1 MSVGN
6 LFRMFLCKR
15 FSGSRKCSGGKNVR
29 SDSFGP
35 FSPTFIFAHFCH
47 KNARLHNDFPP
58 FTTYYLIM
66 FFFVASFVDG
76 FVGFLFAFFPS
87 LLEHFS
93 QRSGSSRKG
102 KFLGKY
108 SFGIFLEETGLDK
121 EKIVRKGSEK
131 RQIRGKLFESNFA
144 TKLFKS

>member
-6 LFRMFLCKR
+6 LFRIFLCKR
-15 FSGSRKCSGGKNVR
+15 FSGRRKCSGGKNVR

-35 FSPTFIFAHFCH
+35 FSSTFIFAHFCRQ
-47 KNARLHNDFPP
+47 NARLHNDLPP

-66 FFFVASFVDG
+66 FFLQLLLSMALLGS
-76 FVGFLFAFFPS
+76 S
-87 LLEHFS
+87 LLFFLLCQSIFHSAQAQAEKA
-93 QRSGSSRKG
+93 SSSEKTP
-102 KFLGKY
+102 
-108 SFGIFLEETGLDK
+108 LEGLDK

>member
-15 FSGSRKCSGGKNVR
+15 FSGCRKCSGGKNVR

-35 FSPTFIFAHFCH
+35 FSPTFIFAHFCRQ
-47 KNARLHNDFPP
+47 NARLHNDFPP

-66 FFFVASFVDG
+66 FFLQLLLSMALLGSS
-76 FVGFLFAFFPS
+76 LLFFPS

>member
-1 MSVGN
+1 MIVGN
-6 LFRMFLCKR
+6 LFRTFLCKR
-15 FSGSRKCSGGKNVR
+15 FSGRRKCSGGKNVR

-35 FSPTFIFAHFCH
+35 FSPTSIFAHFCRQ
-47 KNARLHNDFPP
+47 NARLHDDFPP
-58 FTTYYLIM
+58 FTTQFLIM
-66 FFFVASFVDG
+66 LFLASSVDH
-76 FVGFLFAFFPS
+76 FVGFLFAFFLS

-102 KFLGKY
+102 KFLWKY